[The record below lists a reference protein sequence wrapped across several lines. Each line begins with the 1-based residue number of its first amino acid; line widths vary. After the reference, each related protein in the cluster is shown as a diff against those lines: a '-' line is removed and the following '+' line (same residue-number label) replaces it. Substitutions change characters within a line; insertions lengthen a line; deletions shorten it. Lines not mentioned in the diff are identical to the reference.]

1 MTDTSSLFAF
11 FDLASRCDACSASI
25 DRGYGVGFR
34 IAQAV
39 VARYGEH
46 AFKCA
51 AESYL

>member
-1 MTDTSSLFAF
+1 MTDLSSLFTF
-11 FDLASRCDACSASI
+11 FDLASRCATCSASI
-25 DRGYGVGFR
+25 DRGEGTGFR

-46 AFKCA
+46 AFKGA